1 MRPSPSLKLQP
12 ADTSIPPH
20 RAISAGPATECT
32 GSGYPKHVAFQLP
45 GSGVVCPLFGLFEMG
60 DDGGLPVLLAACVQQ
75 LTSALQCEESDAGKA
90 SAELAQLVPL
100 DHEVRFHP
108 ST

>member
-1 MRPSPSLKLQP
+1 
-12 ADTSIPPH
+12 
-20 RAISAGPATECT
+20 
-32 GSGYPKHVAFQLP
+32 
-45 GSGVVCPLFGLFEMG
+45 MG